1 MNVKS
6 ILEFLF
12 PPACPLCGTPVSNHG
27 ELCPKCWAGFNW
39 ISNPKCVRCG
49 YPFPANLDLGPN
61 PMCPTCASGNCEL
74 DWIRS
79 ACVYDDV
86 SRSAMLPFK
95 HAGRILYA
103 PFMARAMI
111 TALNDVSHD
120 IDIVMPVPLARR
132 RLFHRAY
139 NQATLLGRPIAKS
152 LGIPMDLDSVR
163 RKYRQNMGHMNAR
176 ARSENIRGVFSVVCP
191 DNVRGKRILLV
202 DDVMT
207 SGATFIELRRTL
219 MACGA
224 VAVYGVTFCR
234 VVRAI

>member
-1 MNVKS
+1 
-6 ILEFLF
+6 
-12 PPACPLCGTPVSNHG
+12 
-27 ELCPKCWAGFNW
+27 
-39 ISNPKCVRCG
+39 
-49 YPFPANLDLGPN
+49 
-61 PMCPTCASGNCEL
+61 
-74 DWIRS
+74 
-79 ACVYDDV
+79 
-86 SRSAMLPFK
+86 
-95 HAGRILYA
+95 
-103 PFMARAMI
+103 MARAMI